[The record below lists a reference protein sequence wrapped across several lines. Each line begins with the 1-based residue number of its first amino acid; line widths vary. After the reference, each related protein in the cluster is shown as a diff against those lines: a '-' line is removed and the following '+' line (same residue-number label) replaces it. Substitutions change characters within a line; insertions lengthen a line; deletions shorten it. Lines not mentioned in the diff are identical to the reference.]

1 MKRTRPTVL
10 LGLAL
15 AAGVAAYLLELL
27 GQSLGANVIVPPLSL
42 TLTLVAIGIAVILL
56 AIPVRRSVTG
66 KRKARL
72 DPFYAL
78 RVAVFAKA
86 SSLAGSLFA
95 GAAVGI
101 VLFLFGRPI
110 TPSVTMSTVA
120 ISEIVAGV
128 FLVAAGLIAEH
139 LCVLPP
145 DDPQDPRGKSLSEP
159 AA

>member
-1 MKRTRPTVL
+1 MKRTRLTVL

-15 AAGVAAYLLELL
+15 AAGVVAYLLELL
-27 GQSLGANVIVPPLSL
+27 GQSLGANVVVPPLSL
-42 TLTLVAIGIAVILL
+42 TLTLVAVGIAVILL

-86 SSLAGSLFA
+86 SSLAGSLLA

-110 TPSVTMSTVA
+110 APSASMSTVA

-145 DDPQDPRGKSLSEP
+145 DDPEDPRGKSLSEP

>member
-1 MKRTRPTVL
+1 MKRTRLTML

-15 AAGVAAYLLELL
+15 VAGVVAYLLELL

-42 TLTLVAIGIAVILL
+42 TLTLFAIGIAVILL

-86 SSLAGSLFA
+86 SSLAGSLLA

-120 ISEIVAGV
+120 ISEIIAGA
-128 FLVAAGLIAEH
+128 FLVVAGLIAEH

>member
-1 MKRTRPTVL
+1 MKRTRLTVL

-15 AAGVAAYLLELL
+15 AGGVLAYLLELL
-27 GQSLGANVIVPPLSL
+27 AQSLGGNVVVPPLSL
-42 TLTLVAIGIAVILL
+42 PLTLVAIGVAVILL

-72 DPFYAL
+72 DPFYAI

-86 SSLAGSLFA
+86 SSLAGSLLA
-95 GAAVGI
+95 GAASGI

-110 TPSVTMSTVA
+110 LPSVAMSSVA
-120 ISEIVAGV
+120 ISEIAAAV
-128 FLVAAGLIAEH
+128 FVVVAGLIAEH

-159 AA
+159 AS